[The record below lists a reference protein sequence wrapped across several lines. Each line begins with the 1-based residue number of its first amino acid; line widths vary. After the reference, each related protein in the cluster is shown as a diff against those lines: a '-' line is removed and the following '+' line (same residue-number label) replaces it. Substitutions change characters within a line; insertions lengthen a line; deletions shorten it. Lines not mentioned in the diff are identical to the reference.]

1 MASLLRIGLVVSLP
15 NGVLLLWLIHGGDP
29 NYLVTPP
36 KTNECPL
43 KRDYFNPKYFQ
54 PLIFSKHLSFPKGN
68 KWDDPPSNRVFS
80 FLERKQ
86 KHLEEPRTL
95 TEEQRPSGRN
105 SR

>member
-1 MASLLRIGLVVSLP
+1 MVSLLRIGLVVSLP

-29 NYLVTPP
+29 NYLVTPH

-54 PLIFSKHLSFPKGN
+54 PLISSKHLSFPKGN
-68 KWDDPPSNRVFS
+68 KWDDLPSNRVFS
-80 FLERKQ
+80 F
-86 KHLEEPRTL
+86 LEEPRTL
-95 TEEQRPSGRN
+95 TEEQRPSKRN